1 MSLPW
6 WKADF
11 SFLYRLSEL
20 LKSDIES
27 RQSILGFQSEAVWLC
42 LASVVL
48 WFAICF
54 RLGDLPLLQP
64 DEGRNAEVAREMKV
78 SGAWLAPTYNGITYL
93 DKPAF
98 YFKTVALSLACF
110 GDSETAARIP
120 SAGFGIG
127 VLGLTYLFCRRE
139 YGVRCAALAA
149 IVLATTPL
157 FLVNARTVIFDI
169 ALCFFSAAAI
179 FAGFRAE
186 ETEGNAR
193 RGWYLLGAGAAGF
206 ATLVKGPVGF
216 LVPALVLLVFH
227 RILGRR
233 GVWRRLFAPL
243 NLLVFFAIGL
253 AWFIPLSLAHP
264 DFPHYGLVEESFHRF
279 TTGGF
284 HRSKPFYFYGAV
296 VLGLFL
302 PWSLLLPEAI
312 VAAWKSRR
320 SQSRADVLCIV
331 WALVVVIFFSLSQS
345 KLPGYILSAAVACGI
360 LVARLFDRALA
371 QPEGR
376 PARIAR
382 HATIA
387 FVVVFLLVA
396 GAAIF
401 LSSRIGSLARPLGI
415 TMVDADRLK
424 SQFPAAVVILLA
436 CVAFALL
443 AVWRRSAGLCFV
455 CFASFPLL
463 LVSVNYGMINVVFNA
478 KSARVLAQQ
487 IPTLPPETQLA
498 CLECF
503 PNGLAFYLNRTA
515 TLITRDGGELTSNY
529 ILFRLKSG
537 QAWPSNVVAVSDF
550 NHWLATRE
558 HPVYL
563 VVRQQDRSRL
573 EPIAAARKTTIRQ
586 LTPQYV
592 GALLPPS

>member
-1 MSLPW
+1 LPKPEFSSLSR
-6 WKADF
+6 F
-11 SFLYRLSEL
+11 SEL
-20 LKSDIES
+20 LKFAIES
-27 RQSILGFQSEAVWLC
+27 RQSFLGFQSEAVWIC
-42 LASVVL
+42 LALVVL

-64 DEGRNAEVAREMKV
+64 DEGRNAEVAREMKL

-98 YFKTVALSLACF
+98 YFKAVALSLACF
-110 GDSETAARIP
+110 GDSEIAARIP

-127 VLGLTYLFCRRE
+127 VLVLTYLFCRRE

-169 ALCFFSAAAI
+169 ALCFFTAAAI

-193 RGWYLLGAGAAGF
+193 RVWYLVGAAAAGF

-227 RILGRR
+227 RVLGRR
-233 GVWRRLFAPL
+233 GVWKRFFAPL
-243 NLLVFFAIGL
+243 NLLFFFGVVL
-253 AWFIPLSLAHP
+253 AWFVSLSLAHP
-264 DFPHYGLVEESFHRF
+264 DFPYYGIVEESFHRF
-279 TTGGF
+279 TTTGF
-284 HRSKPFYFYGAV
+284 HRSKPFYFYGVV

-302 PWSLLLPEAI
+302 PWSLLLPEA
-312 VAAWKSRR
+312 VAAAWKSRR
-320 SQSRADVLCIV
+320 NQLSADVLCII

-360 LVARLFDRALA
+360 LVARLFDRALM
-371 QPEGR
+371 QPGGR

-382 HATIA
+382 HAAMA
-387 FVVVFLLVA
+387 FVVVSLLVTA
-396 GAAIF
+396 GAIY
-401 LSSRIGSLARPLGI
+401 LSSRIEQLARPLGL
-415 TMVDADRLK
+415 TVADADQLK
-424 SQFPAAVVILLA
+424 SQFTTAVVMLLVYA
-436 CVAFALL
+436 ALALL
-443 AVWRRSAGLCFV
+443 AVWRGSAGLCFA

-463 LVSVNYGMINVVFNA
+463 LVSVNYGMINVVFNT

-487 IPTLPPETQLA
+487 IPVLPPETQLA

-503 PNGLAFYLNRTA
+503 PNGLTFYLDRTA
-515 TLITRDGGELTSNY
+515 ILITKDGNELTSNY

-537 QAWPSNVVAVSDF
+537 QAWPSNLVAVSNFDR
-550 NHWLATRE
+550 WLATRE